1 MSPCEHDAN
10 LPLKQHIPTFGD
22 GIAESV
28 PIVGRQTA
36 LHTCHG
42 KDELTPD
49 NLGLSLHRGQ
59 GNVGTHLGDPV
70 YRLDI
75 RLHLIL
81 RLGCPPTDDLSDGD
95 APILGVV
102 SPQQF

>member
-1 MSPCEHDAN
+1 MTPCEHDAN
-10 LPLKQHIPTFGD
+10 LPLIQHIPTFGD
-22 GIAESV
+22 GIAEGV

-102 SPQQF
+102 SP